1 MEITRKKLNK
11 EEYLQRLY
19 DNKSTYNFAKII
31 QKEQAKEL
39 KKVIGDIL
47 QRNVDGINKCLLKAD
62 AMNRPL
68 PKVELR
74 LNSIDKEAIKRWF
87 IYATPDEL
95 QEDVTKILNTDKIGD
110 AIIRNGM
117 EIGLTEY
124 RSTKINR
131 NDTDKVAQRKT
142 SVSKAFNAIAH
153 LVFVKIAPKE
163 VK

>member
-1 MEITRKKLNK
+1 MEITRKKLNAS
-11 EEYLQRLY
+11 EYLQKLY
-19 DNKSTYNFAKII
+19 DNKSAYNFSKII

-62 AMNRPL
+62 ALNRPL
-68 PKVELR
+68 PKVEIR
-74 LNSIDKEAIKRWF
+74 LNAIDKQAIKRWF

-95 QEDVTKILNTDKIGD
+95 QDKVTEILNKDKIGD

-131 NDTDKVAQRKT
+131 KDADKIAQRKT

-153 LVFVKIAPKE
+153 LVFTKIEGAK
-163 VK
+163 